1 MPNNWHQPDNLH
13 YAPFCVFA
21 GAHFYTKNR
30 SVTVSAVPG
39 VMWALLLGFIFLK
52 SWVLRSGQSSIKH
65 QQ

>member
-1 MPNNWHQPDNLH
+1 LTLRYRKTIH
-13 YAPFCVFA
+13 YKAA
-21 GAHFYTKNR
+21 
-30 SVTVSAVPG
+30 AVGG